1 MKNLLVLFLSISLAY
16 TVMAKE
22 NETKKTKE
30 AEIQSVVTISGIVH
44 DAESK
49 ELLTGVEVRIEG
61 TDLKAYTDF
70 DGTFT
75 FNNLTPGDYKLV
87 TNYISYQRYNEVL
100 KVDAKQNK
108 VEIKLA
114 SSK

>member
-1 MKNLLVLFLSISLAY
+1 MKNLLVLFLSFTMTIA
-16 TVMAKE
+16 VIAKE
-22 NETKKTKE
+22 NETKKTVK
-30 AEIQSVVTISGIVH
+30 AESQSGITLFGIVH
-44 DAESK
+44 DVESK

-70 DGTFT
+70 DGTFS

-87 TNYISYQRYNEVL
+87 TNYISYQRHNELL
-100 KVDAKQNK
+100 KVEAKQNK